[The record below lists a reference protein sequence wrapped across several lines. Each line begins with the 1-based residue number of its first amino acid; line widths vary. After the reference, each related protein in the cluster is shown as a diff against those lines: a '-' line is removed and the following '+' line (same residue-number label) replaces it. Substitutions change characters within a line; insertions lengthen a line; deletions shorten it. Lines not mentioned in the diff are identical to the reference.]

1 MRVGVL
7 IQTRE
12 LMQLGTDCR
21 MATLGRRSVLAQVI
35 QRVQTTASIDGCA
48 IITGTDQRDN
58 AVADLAKFQG
68 LACFRSPSDR
78 PGQALSLALGKLQW
92 DAFVSVRSDSPLIS
106 SELIERAMQEFTS
119 GSYELVTL
127 GSDRGFPLGQEVEV
141 VQSRLLLTRAP
152 FVRLPDSRQ
161 PLAQWFQK
169 LVPKNLFLRVRCEQD
184 WSDVSMAIESIDDLE
199 RMRWFLQAA
208 GTSIW
213 NASWTAVALEM
224 RRLGCSRLDADEAAA

>member
-12 LMQLGTDCR
+12 PYQLGPDCR
-21 MATLGRRSVLAQVI
+21 VATLGKRSVLAQVI
-35 QRVQTTASIDGCA
+35 QRVQTTFGIDSCA
-48 IITGTDQRDN
+48 VITGTDQRDN

-68 LACFRSPSDR
+68 IACFRSPSDR
-78 PGQALSLALGKLQW
+78 PGQALNLALAKLQW

-106 SELIERAMQEFTS
+106 TELIERAVREFES

-127 GSDRGFPLGQEVEV
+127 GPDRGFPLGQEVEV

-152 FVRLPDSRQ
+152 FTRLADSRQ

-169 LVPKNLFLRVRCEQD
+169 LVPKAAFHRLKCEND
-184 WSDVSMAIESIDDLE
+184 WSDISMAIESMDDLE
-199 RMRWFLQAA
+199 RMRWFIQAT
-208 GTSIW
+208 GHSIW
-213 NASWTAVALEM
+213 NAPWTAVALEM
-224 RRLGCSRLDADEAAA
+224 RRLGCSRLESDEAAA